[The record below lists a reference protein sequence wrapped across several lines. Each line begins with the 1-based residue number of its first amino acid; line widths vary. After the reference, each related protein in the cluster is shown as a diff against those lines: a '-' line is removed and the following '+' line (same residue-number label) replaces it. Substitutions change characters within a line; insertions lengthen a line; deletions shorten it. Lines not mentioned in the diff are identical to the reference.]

1 MSADPI
7 DGDVTLPEAL
17 ALAAERWP
25 DRTFTRFG
33 SVTTTFSQFADDVA
47 RLSAGLRAD
56 GVQPGDRVAVLM
68 RNSLACL
75 HSWFAANDAKAIWVP
90 LNTEFRGEV
99 LAHAIRIA
107 EPAMLIYDHELA
119 DRLADESVNAAA
131 AASTLLVAHAPV
143 GQPSG
148 QATLESRYLT
158 SGAVPTLGIRSAAPA
173 GRSTASATEVSALL
187 YTSGTTGR
195 SKACMLSHRYFTSQ
209 ARIAIRDF
217 GLRQDDVLYCP
228 FPLFHPDATAL
239 TTVPALLTGATAA
252 IGRRFSASGFWCEV
266 RNVGA
271 TVFDFMGATLTILNK
286 ADPTPQDTDNPVRL
300 AWGVPVP
307 AWAEAFEER
316 FGLTI
321 LEVYGSTEANLP
333 GTQRFDQPRVAGSC
347 GRATPEFELR
357 IADESGDEL
366 PAGEV
371 GELLVRPR
379 IAHTVFEGYFR
390 MPEATAQA
398 LSGLWFHTGDLAWVD
413 GDGNLYFVGRKKDSI
428 RRRGENI
435 SAFEVEEGVNAHPA
449 VLESA
454 AYAVPS
460 DLTEDDVKISVVLRE
475 GQRITQQDILAFCTD
490 TMPRFQVPRYVEIV
504 TDLPKT
510 PTGKVAKEL
519 LRSAPFSGETWDA
532 DQQAFVQPGYDQA
545 V

>member
-25 DRTFTRFG
+25 NRTFARFG
-33 SVTTTFSQFADDVA
+33 SVTATFREFAADVA
-47 RLSAGLRAD
+47 RLGAGLRAD

-75 HSWFAANDAKAIWVP
+75 HSWFAANDAGAIWVP

-99 LAHAIRIA
+99 LAHAIRTA
-107 EPAMLIYDHELA
+107 EPTMLIYDHELA
-119 DRLADESVNAAA
+119 DRLADESVAAA
-131 AASTLLVAHAPV
+131 AGACTLAVAHAPV

-148 QATLESRYLT
+148 HATLESRYLT
-158 SGAVPTLGIRSAAPA
+158 PGAVSTPGVHHAAPV
-173 GRSTASATEVSALL
+173 GRSPATELSALL

-195 SKACMLSHRYFTSQ
+195 CKACMLSHRYFTSQ

-217 GLRQDDVLYCP
+217 GLRHDDVLYCP

-252 IGRRFSASGFWCEV
+252 IGRRFSASGFWRDV
-266 RNVGA
+266 RKVGA

-286 ADPTPQDTDNPVRL
+286 ADPTPQDADNPVRL

-316 FGLTI
+316 FGLRI

-347 GRATPEFELR
+347 GRVTPEFELR

-366 PAGEV
+366 PAGQV

-379 IAHTVFEGYFR
+379 IAHTMFEGYFR
-390 MPEATAQA
+390 MPEPTAQA
-398 LSGLWFHTGDLAWVD
+398 LSGLWFHTGDLARVD
-413 GDGNLYFVGRKKDSI
+413 GDGNLYFAGRKNDSI

-435 SAFEVEEGVNAHPA
+435 SAFEVEDGVNAHPA

-460 DLTEDDVKISVVLRE
+460 DLTEDDVKISVVLRQ
-475 GQRITQQDILAFCTD
+475 GHRITHPDIIRFCAG

-519 LRSAPFSGETWDA
+519 LRSAPFSSETWDA